1 MLVLTRDHKE
11 NSNTIL
17 IGDDIEITILSPGQ
31 VKIGIDA
38 PKQVPIVR
46 GELELKPVHSSRET
60 KSRPNPR

>member
-17 IGDDIEITILSPGQ
+17 IGDDIEVTILSPGQ

-46 GELELKPVHSSRET
+46 GELLKPAH
-60 KSRPNPR
+60 P

>member
-31 VKIGIDA
+31 VRIGIDA

-46 GELELKPVHSSRET
+46 GELELKPVHRGKKMKE
-60 KSRPNPR
+60 RNC